1 VEALTEVWALGG
13 VPVHLKRNADFE
25 ARELYYSLQAKVKW
39 KVWKNDSVHFRFS
52 NPIHEVT
59 TTSLSDTIQERY
71 YADQHRKDVRE
82 VVYMSSIRV
91 ACALSIIAF
100 FCLSVVMTPAQKSS
114 RTRDAARH
122 SGKAAETFTEIMNVK
137 DKAIPKE
144 LLDTAEAI
152 AVFPGVIKAA
162 FIVGGRGG
170 QGVISRRVKGGWS
183 APAFFNLGGGSFG
196 PQIGA
201 QRTDYV
207 LLIMNPSGLEGLL
220 KDKFELGGEAGIAAG
235 PVGREAAASTNPRLD
250 AGILSYSRSKGAFIG
265 AALKGAV
272 ISPDNDLNEAIYG
285 KKADAILT
293 GASMTFAQM
302 PASVRI
308 FPRTLVRYSIK

>member
-1 VEALTEVWALGG
+1 MSV
-13 VPVHLKRNADFE
+13 
-25 ARELYYSLQAKVKW
+25 ARLVYA
-39 KVWKNDSVHFRFS
+39 
-52 NPIHEVT
+52 VT
-59 TTSLSDTIQERY
+59 LIGLLIMS
-71 YADQHRKDVRE
+71 AA
-82 VVYMSSIRV
+82 VV
-91 ACALSIIAF
+91 
-100 FCLSVVMTPAQKSS
+100 PAQKKS
-114 RTRDAARH
+114 RTQDASRH
-122 SGKAAETFTEIMNVK
+122 SSEAAKTFTEIMNVK
-137 DKAIPKE
+137 DKGIPKE

-162 FIVGGRGG
+162 FLVGGRGG

-183 APAFFNLGGGSFG
+183 APAFFNLSGGSFG

-207 LLIMNPSGLEGLL
+207 LLIMNESGLNGLL
-220 KDKFELGGEAGIAAG
+220 KDKFELGGEVSIAAG

-285 KKADAILT
+285 AKADEVLKGKILT
-293 GASMTFAQM
+293 FSQM

-308 FPRTLVRYSIK
+308 FPRTLVRYSIR

>member
-1 VEALTEVWALGG
+1 ML
-13 VPVHLKRNADFE
+13 
-25 ARELYYSLQAKVKW
+25 
-39 KVWKNDSVHFRFS
+39 
-52 NPIHEVT
+52 
-59 TTSLSDTIQERY
+59 
-71 YADQHRKDVRE
+71 
-82 VVYMSSIRV
+82 SIRLFC
-91 ACALSIIAF
+91 AAALITILALSTV
-100 FCLSVVMTPAQKSS
+100 STPAQKKS
-114 RTRDAARH
+114 RTKDAARH
-122 SGKAAETFTEIMNVK
+122 AGEAAETFTEIMNVK

-162 FIVGGRGG
+162 FLVGGRGG

-207 LLIMNPSGLEGLL
+207 LLIMNPSGLDGLL
-220 KDKFELGGEAGIAAG
+220 KDKFEIGGEASIAAG

-250 AGILSYSRSKGAFIG
+250 AGILSYSRSKGVFIG

-272 ISPDNDLNEAIYG
+272 ITPDNDLNEAVYG
-285 KKADAILT
+285 KKANDVLQ
-293 GASMTFAQM
+293 GKPMTFTQM
-302 PASVRI
+302 PPSVRI
-308 FPRTLVRYSIK
+308 FPRTLVRYSIR